1 MRRRCLH
8 CEADWG
14 TYRPA
19 TSWRREK
26 IVKERGSFHVSVP
39 KNCNPCVGCSQITVW
54 VRHRWHVGWL
64 ARGLSW
70 DQICVLACRIRLWR
84 GHITLSGS
92 SRSAEPRDHPRGF
105 PGGCCPTSRH
115 QSPVMLV
122 PSCHSERSEESHP
135 RLITLPQA
143 SRPGPFFQRRHPV
156 PPFAEPSLVSL
167 VASPVSCPC
176 LRTEILRFAQND
188 RLFPLCHSC
197 VREAG
202 VLFPLRNA
210 VGAVPVARMSVPFR
224 WIPAKNCGNDRGQS
238 VGMTEGNRR
247 E

>member
-1 MRRRCLH
+1 M
-8 CEADWG
+8 A
-14 TYRPA
+14 RPYNII
-19 TSWRREK
+19 RK
-26 IVKERGSFHVSVP
+26 QP
-39 KNCNPCVGCSQITVW
+39 VG
-54 VRHRWHVGWL
+54 
-64 ARGLSW
+64 
-70 DQICVLACRIRLWR
+70 
-84 GHITLSGS
+84 
-92 SRSAEPRDHPRGF
+92 EPRDHPQGF

-143 SRPGPFFQRRHPV
+143 SRPGPFFQRRHPG

-238 VGMTEGNRR
+238 AGMTGRAIGGNDGRNA
-247 E
+247 EHSILNSTALAPPDK